1 MAYMFLETLNKIDN
15 KMLPDIVSNIVFAG
29 GIWRIK
35 GMQMYFKK
43 KIK

>member
-1 MAYMFLETLNKIDN
+1 MFDAVVGNVVL
-15 KMLPDIVSNIVFAG
+15 AG

-43 KIK
+43 KVK